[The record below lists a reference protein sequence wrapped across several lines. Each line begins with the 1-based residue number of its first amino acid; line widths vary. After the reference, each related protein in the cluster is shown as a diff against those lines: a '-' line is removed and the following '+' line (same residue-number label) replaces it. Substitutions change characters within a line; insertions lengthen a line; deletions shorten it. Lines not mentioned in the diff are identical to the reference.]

1 MECLDTCISC
11 ILKKDSFNQI
21 FIFIFEKPLVH
32 SLTYIMC
39 APHFLHLFPSKIA
52 TLQSTMIHGRW
63 PEPGYEM
70 CVIICDKTEDDYPN
84 NRPHSCTQ
92 PEENVGHHFNEN
104 VISTFPQVQL
114 GEKVQ
119 VALFA
124 KMNSCFS
131 KWVDSLYIIDTLSIP
146 CVTQFFWLP
155 NILLNVFT
163 GYSYATN
170 VYLLSS
176 WSSKTFFP
184 LAQQKTIYVVF
195 IFSIGFVIWPENEQ
209 HQFFLFCKA

>member
-1 MECLDTCISC
+1 
-11 ILKKDSFNQI
+11 
-21 FIFIFEKPLVH
+21 
-32 SLTYIMC
+32 MC

-70 CVIICDKTEDDYPN
+70 CVIICGKIEDDYTN
-84 NRPHSCTQ
+84 DRPHSCTQ

-119 VALFA
+119 VALLA
-124 KMNSCFS
+124 KMNSFFS
-131 KWVDSLYIIDTLSIP
+131 KWVDSLYTIDTLSIP

-155 NILLNVFT
+155 NILLN
-163 GYSYATN
+163 
-170 VYLLSS
+170 
-176 WSSKTFFP
+176 FFHWV
-184 LAQQKTIYVVF
+184 LICHYRLFIVKWKMED
-195 IFSIGFVIWPENEQ
+195 IFSLGTAENNLCGFYLFYWICHLTGEWTTSV
-209 HQFFLFCKA
+209 FSFLQSLKTN